1 MNVSKYM
8 SKEVSFCAVNFHY
21 FARQKLRK
29 ILGNLCFCWC
39 KRSFPAKIGHISEIK
54 KLQNKKVTGVKR
66 YTGAFFFKISKV
78 YTQFSSNSL
87 TYTPSFISSRTD
99 VKP

>member
-1 MNVSKYM
+1 MNVSKHM

-66 YTGAFFFKISKV
+66 YTEAFFLKISKV
-78 YTQFSSNSL
+78 
-87 TYTPSFISSRTD
+87 
-99 VKP
+99 